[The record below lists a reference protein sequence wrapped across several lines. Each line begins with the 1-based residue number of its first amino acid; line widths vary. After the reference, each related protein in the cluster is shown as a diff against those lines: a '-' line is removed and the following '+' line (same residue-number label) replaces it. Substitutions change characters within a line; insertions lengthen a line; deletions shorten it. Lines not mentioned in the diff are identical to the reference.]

1 MAGTVPHANEVNP
14 LRIVQ
19 AIRDLF
25 AGRSN
30 AVGTLTI
37 TPNAA
42 TTVVTASNCSI
53 DSRVTITP
61 TSAAAATEYGA
72 GTCYVSA
79 KGAGTFTVTHSNSAT
94 TGRTF
99 DWHALG

>member
-1 MAGTVPHANEVNP
+1 MAGAVPFPGEKNP
-14 LRIVQ
+14 IRIVQ

-30 AVGTLTI
+30 AVGTMTI

-42 TTVVTASNCSI
+42 STVVTAVNCSI
-53 DSRVTITP
+53 ESRVSLTP

-72 GTCYVSA
+72 GGCYVSA
-79 KGAGTFTVTHSNSAT
+79 KGNGTFTVTHVNSAT
-94 TGRTF
+94 AGRTF
-99 DWHALG
+99 DWIALG

>member
-1 MAGTVPHANEVNP
+1 MAGSVPNPNEKNP

-42 TTVVTASNCSI
+42 ATVVTAVNCSI
-53 DSRVTITP
+53 ESRVTLSP
-61 TSAAAATEYGA
+61 TSAAGATEWGA
-72 GTCYVSA
+72 GGCYVSA
-79 KGAGTFTVTHSNSAT
+79 KGAGTFTVTHSNTAT

-99 DWHALG
+99 DWIALG